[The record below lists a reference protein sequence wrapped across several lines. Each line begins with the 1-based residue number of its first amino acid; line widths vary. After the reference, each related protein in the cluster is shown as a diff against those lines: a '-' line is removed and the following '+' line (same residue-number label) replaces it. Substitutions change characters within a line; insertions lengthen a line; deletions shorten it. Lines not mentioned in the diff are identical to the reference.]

1 MMYVRYIRNQT
12 KNDIEKKV
20 TAYEKKF
27 GMKLNDFEKKVVK
40 GHEDELDELE
50 IYGEYEKWK
59 QYAEALK
66 KKKLPEM
73 IIGEARPILPTDDAL
88 LKSFT
93 PERMK
98 ILDVLNEKEMESIM
112 QLSELLKRE
121 RSSVSF
127 DLKILEKAGLV
138 KLKRAGRNTTPVG
151 LWDKIEIKF

>member
-12 KNDIEKKV
+12 KNDLEKKV
-20 TAYEKKF
+20 AAYEKRF
-27 GMKLNDFEKKVVK
+27 GMKLKDFEKKVVK
-40 GHEDELDELE
+40 GHEDELDEME

-59 QYAEALK
+59 QFQEALK

-73 IIGEARPILPTDDAL
+73 IVGEARPILPENDAL

-93 PERMK
+93 PERLK
-98 ILDVLNEKEMESIM
+98 ILDVLNEKEMDSIV
-112 QLSELLKRE
+112 QLAETLKRE

-138 KLKRAGRNTTPVG
+138 KLEHRGRSTAPIG
-151 LWDKIEIKF
+151 LWDRVEVKF